1 MAAMNTH
8 LPHIAWNDQLST
20 GLSDIDD
27 QHRQLVDMLNKLAEL
42 RNTKGNVDAVRQ
54 VMAEL
59 TSYAGYHFRLE
70 EELMATW
77 AVNPKNRAAHIKAH
91 ASFVEY
97 LGRAEAMLT
106 ENVNDTLDHLLAFL
120 VKWLIHHITGMDARM
135 VRELGALGMPMAESA
150 PEATPAEL
158 HSIHDAL
165 INTVSELYDSISV
178 RTLELLDVNR
188 RLLTQMRER
197 EAAEN
202 ALRASEARY
211 RALADNGQALI
222 WITNR
227 AGDAVD
233 FNRPWLAFTG
243 RRLSMELGNGWLSGV
258 HEDDLPQCQTVFREA
273 HQRQEKFSVV
283 WRLRRHDGVHR
294 WMICEGSPRFDGDG
308 SFDGYIGHCLDIT
321 ALHESEEHLQLAARV
336 FETMSEAVMVTDP
349 SGLIER
355 INAAFTTISGYTE
368 EEVRGRPPR
377 LLDSQRHDE
386 AFHHSMWR
394 ELQSS
399 GVWAGEVWNRMKD
412 GDVRPMW
419 QRVTAL
425 CNANGKNE
433 HYVSILSDLSEVRRA
448 QALAEQL
455 SQRDALTGLSNR
467 ASFLDE
473 LNQAVSQAHRVS
485 DFGAV
490 LLFNVDRFKLLNEAR
505 GFAAGDMVLVS
516 LAAALSAAL
525 GQDGIVARINA
536 DEFAVLPMARNKDR
550 QSLARNALQLSDQ
563 LQQIFRE
570 GVSVNGVELQRLDC
584 SVGIALF
591 PEFDAETAMDVLR
604 RADLG
609 LRKAKSDGGGHTRFF
624 ESHMGEVAQERYEV
638 EQELRHALDA
648 GQLRVYLQTQV
659 GVDKQ
664 LVGAEALV
672 RWEHPQRGLV
682 PPATF
687 VPVAE
692 ASNLIV
698 NLDRWVLSEV
708 CRLLARFDAEGRSLH
723 LSINISPQNFQS
735 PDFVEYVADVLE
747 QSGADGN
754 HLIMEI
760 TEGVV
765 LGDIAEVV
773 ARMNRLR
780 MLGIRFSLD
789 DFGTGYSSLS
799 YLKQLPIYELK
810 IDRSFVRD
818 VVDDAND
825 AALVDAILSVA
836 RHMGLQVVAEGVETQ
851 AQADFLNARQKIVH
865 QGYLYAR
872 PIDANA
878 WCMSLP

>member
-1 MAAMNTH
+1 MSAMNTP

-20 GLSDIDD
+20 GQSDIDD

-42 RNTKGNVDAVRQ
+42 RNSRGPVESVHQ
-54 VMAEL
+54 VMTEL

-97 LGRAEAMLT
+97 LGKAEAMLT

-120 VKWLIHHITGMDARM
+120 VKWLIHHITGMDARL
-135 VRELGALGMPMAESA
+135 VRELGALGMPITEHI
-150 PEATPAEL
+150 PEATPAEM

-178 RTLELLDVNR
+178 RTVELLDVNS
-188 RLLTQMRER
+188 RLLAQIRER
-197 EAAEN
+197 ELAEN
-202 ALRASEARY
+202 ALRTSEARY

-222 WITNR
+222 WITSR

-233 FNRPWLAFTG
+233 FNRPWLTFTG
-243 RRLSMELGNGWLSGV
+243 RNLANEIGNGWLAGV
-258 HEDDLPQCQTVFREA
+258 HEDDLPLCQATFREA
-273 HQRQEKFSVV
+273 HQHQEKFSII
-283 WRLRRHDGVHR
+283 WRLRRHDGAYR
-294 WMICEGSPRFDGDG
+294 WVICEGSPRFDGDG

-321 ALHESEEHLQLAARV
+321 EHRESENHLRLAARV

-349 SGLIER
+349 KGLIER
-355 INAAFTTISGYTE
+355 VNLAFTTISGYTE
-368 EEVRGRPPR
+368 EEIRGRSPR
-377 LLDSQRHDE
+377 LLDSMHHDD
-386 AFHHSMWR
+386 AFHHSMWQ
-394 ELQSS
+394 ELQAS
-399 GVWAGEVWNRMKD
+399 GEWAGEVWNRMKD

-425 CNANGKNE
+425 YSASGRIE

-455 SQRDALTGLSNR
+455 SHRDALTGLRNR
-467 ASFLDE
+467 SCFLDE
-473 LNQAVSQAHRVS
+473 LTLAVNEAHRTSVC
-485 DFGAV
+485 GAV
-490 LLFNVDRFKLLNEAR
+490 LLLNVDRFKLLNEAR
-505 GFAAGDMVLVS
+505 GFATGDGVLVS
-516 LAAALSAAL
+516 LAAALASAL
-525 GQDGIVARINA
+525 GPEDIVARLNA
-536 DEFAVLPMARNKDR
+536 DEFAVLPGIRHKDR
-550 QSLARNALQLSDQ
+550 QSLARSALQLSNQ
-563 LQQIFRE
+563 LKQVFSE
-570 GVSVNGVELQRLDC
+570 GVFVKGVEWQRLDC
-584 SVGIALF
+584 SIGISVF
-591 PEFDAETAMDVLR
+591 PEFDAETAMDALR

-609 LRKAKSDGGGHTRFF
+609 LHQAKSDGGGHIRFF
-624 ESHMGEVAQERYEV
+624 ESHMGEVVQERYEL
-638 EQELRHALDA
+638 EQELRQALDA
-648 GQLRVYLQTQV
+648 GELRLYLQTQV
-659 GVDKQ
+659 GADKRP
-664 LVGAEALV
+664 VGAEALV
-672 RWEHPQRGLV
+672 RWEHPRRGLV
-682 PPATF
+682 SPASF

-708 CRLLARFDAEGRSLH
+708 CRLLAQFDTEGRTLH
-723 LSINISPQNFQS
+723 LSVNISPQHFQS

-765 LGDIAEVV
+765 IGDITEVI

-780 MLGIRFSLD
+780 NLGIRFSLD

-818 VVDDAND
+818 VVDDVND

-851 AQADFLNARQKIVH
+851 AQADFLNARQTIIH

-872 PIDANA
+872 PMDVNA
-878 WCMSLP
+878 WCLSLT